1 MAKKKLP
8 GREDILERMWKLA
21 NARVEDAVR
30 LACWPEEEP
39 GRLEKLELDGLTEF
53 KRGANGVIEL
63 KFTDRARL
71 LELLWRGRSERAGI
85 FPKTTAGANLVAARI
100 SGPGQASYSLRR
112 GSTKRQDT
120 VYWPVLFL
128 LGHGVLSPEEL
139 CPVWQ
144 DHPVHRPQS
153 AGGAAAYAG

>member
-71 LELLWRGRSERAGI
+71 LELRLYFFS
-85 FPKTTAGANLVAARI
+85 
-100 SGPGQASYSLRR
+100 
-112 GSTKRQDT
+112 
-120 VYWPVLFL
+120 
-128 LGHGVLSPEEL
+128 
-139 CPVWQ
+139 
-144 DHPVHRPQS
+144 
-153 AGGAAAYAG
+153 